1 MSRLLGALAGLVA
14 LLALLVAV
22 PAQWVATHVS
32 DADGFVGLAGP
43 LVGDDEV
50 QDELGATIGQQV
62 AARLA
67 LSSTLGPVVSDVLA
81 RAATSVADDPRFRTA
96 WDETL
101 RRSHEA
107 TLGDGSTAAPD
118 QDQSLRLAVDL
129 APLADYVVERAS
141 RDLPVRVRA
150 PESVVVPITGTP
162 VGEQIDRL
170 RAAPDYARVAWI
182 VLAVAVVVRLALAH
196 RRGAALARLGA
207 GTLVVAGVLWL
218 GVRAAVRLLDERGA
232 GTEPLARAVQDAL
245 VARATSSFDDWLL
258 VVAGTGLAALVV
270 GVVLRRRV

>member
-32 DADGFVGLAGP
+32 DADGFVDLTGP
-43 LVGDDEV
+43 LLGDERV
-50 QDELGATIGQQV
+50 QAELGATIGQQV

-67 LSSTLGPVVSDVLA
+67 LSSTIGPVVSDVLA
-81 RAATSVADDPRFRTA
+81 RAATSVADDPQFRAA

-107 TLGDGSTAAPD
+107 TLGGSDAAPD

-129 APLADYVVERAS
+129 APLADYVVDRAS
-141 RDLPVRVRA
+141 GDLPVTVRT
-150 PESVVVPITGTP
+150 PGTVVVPITGAD

-170 RAAPDYARVAWI
+170 RAAPDYARIAWI

-218 GVRAAVRLLDERGA
+218 AARAGGRLLDERGTA
-232 GTEPLARAVQDAL
+232 GEPLARAVQDAL
-245 VARATSSFDDWLL
+245 VDRATASFDGWLL
-258 VVAGTGLAALVV
+258 VVAGAGLAALVV